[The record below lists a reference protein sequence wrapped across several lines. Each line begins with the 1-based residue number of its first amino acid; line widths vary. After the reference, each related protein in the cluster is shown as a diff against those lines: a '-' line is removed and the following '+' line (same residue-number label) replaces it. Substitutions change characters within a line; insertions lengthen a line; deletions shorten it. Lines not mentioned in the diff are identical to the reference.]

1 MSDQEGSGVMKIL
14 VDLHTH
20 TIASGHAFSTLKEN
34 IDEAKKKGL
43 RILGTSDHANSM
55 PGAPDDFFF
64 ENYKIINEEIN
75 SVRILK
81 GIEANILDY
90 EGKIDVQGKMRQA
103 VDYVI
108 ASLHSHCI
116 ESGSKEENTD
126 AIIGAMDNPVVKIIG
141 HPDDGRFPL
150 NYERLVKAAKKT
162 GVILELNNASLMKSS
177 ARENTENNML
187 TLIKL
192 IKKNDMPI
200 ILGSDSHIY
209 YNVGRFDEIM
219 KLIQAQGLPEELIM
233 NCNIKQIEALA
244 DK

>member
-1 MSDQEGSGVMKIL
+1 M
-14 VDLHTH
+14 
-20 TIASGHAFSTLKEN
+20 
-34 IDEAKKKGL
+34 
-43 RILGTSDHANSM
+43 
-55 PGAPDDFFF
+55 
-64 ENYKIINEEIN
+64 
-75 SVRILK
+75 K

-177 ARENTENNML
+177 ARKNTENNML

>member
-1 MSDQEGSGVMKIL
+1 MKIL